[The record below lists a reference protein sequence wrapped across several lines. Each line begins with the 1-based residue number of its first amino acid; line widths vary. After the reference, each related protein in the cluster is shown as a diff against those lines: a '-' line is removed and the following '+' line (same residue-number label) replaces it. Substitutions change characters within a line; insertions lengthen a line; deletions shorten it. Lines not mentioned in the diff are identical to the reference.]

1 MKKAYRVKKNEQFQ
15 EIIKNGTSK
24 SNACFVIYY
33 AKNELPH
40 DKVGI
45 SVGKKIGNAVERNK
59 VKRQVRM
66 MVDELFSFKTGYDFV
81 LIVRANYNNYNFQ
94 DNKMKLSNL
103 YDSVYNKII
112 KRDELIKKEKY
123 DEKSIV

>member
-15 EIIKNGTSK
+15 EIIKKGTSK
-24 SNACFVIYY
+24 SNACFVMYY
-33 AKNELPH
+33 APNQLEH
-40 DKVGI
+40 DRVGI

-66 MVDELFSFKTGYDFV
+66 MIGDLFSFKTGYDYV
-81 LIVRANYNNYNFQ
+81 LIVRTNYNNFSFQ
-94 DNKMKLSNL
+94 ENRMKLSNL
-103 YDSVYNKII
+103 YDSVYNKIR
-112 KRDELIKKEKY
+112 KDELIKKEKY

>member
-15 EIIKNGTSK
+15 KIIKDGVSK

-33 AKNELPH
+33 AQNQLEH

-66 MVDELFSFKTGYDFV
+66 MIDDIFSFKTGYDFV

-94 DNKMKLSNL
+94 ENKMKLSNL
-103 YDSVYNKII
+103 YDSVYN
-112 KRDELIKKEKY
+112 RIKKETN
-123 DEKSIV
+123 